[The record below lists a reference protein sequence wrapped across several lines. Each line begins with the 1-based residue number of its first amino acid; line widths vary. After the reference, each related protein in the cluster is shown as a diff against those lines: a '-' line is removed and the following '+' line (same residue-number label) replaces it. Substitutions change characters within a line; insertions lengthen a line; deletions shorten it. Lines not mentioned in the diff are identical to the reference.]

1 MKQILT
7 PDENPLHHPVLADCD
22 AQRRGRVQEGV
33 AIGLA
38 IAVLI
43 ATFVVAG
50 LSVAGGTVPS
60 ASRIENPDAISPP
73 ALDDQCLSGGPVIV
87 DDLLAGDRV
96 CPFGS

>member
-7 PDENPLHHPVLADCD
+7 PDKNPLHHPDLPDLD

-43 ATFVVAG
+43 ATFLVAG
-50 LSVAGGTVPS
+50 FSVAGGTVPS
-60 ASRIENPDAISPP
+60 ASRIENPDAIPP
-73 ALDDQCLSGGPVIV
+73 SALDDQCLSGGPVIV

-96 CPFGS
+96 CPLGS